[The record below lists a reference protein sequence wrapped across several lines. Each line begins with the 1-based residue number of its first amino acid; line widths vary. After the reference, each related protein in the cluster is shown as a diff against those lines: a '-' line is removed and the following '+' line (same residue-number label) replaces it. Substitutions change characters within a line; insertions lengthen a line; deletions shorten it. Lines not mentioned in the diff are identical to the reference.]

1 MVSSTTQVVGH
12 NSTTPSLLLVMV
24 AKMEKNTILLET
36 PGVLLGVTKDTSR
49 LLLKVLVLVSV
60 VSNRYLSTQQSLEK
74 LKNLSDKNKKLEL
87 IFFFNLFI
95 FL

>member
-1 MVSSTTQVVGH
+1 
-12 NSTTPSLLLVMV
+12 MV

-87 IFFFNLFI
+87 IFFFNLLI